1 MQYTIEAAGLRKAF
15 GDLQVL
21 DGLDLQVAA
30 GTMLALLGPNGAG
43 KTTTVRI
50 LTTLVRPDAGRATVA
65 GHDVATDPAGVR
77 AAISLTGQYASVDE
91 VLTGRENLELM
102 GRLRHLGRR
111 AARRRCDEL
120 LEQFDLAGA
129 ARRRAGTYSG
139 GMRRRL
145 DLAMSL
151 VGSPRVLFLDE
162 PTTGLDPRS
171 RRDVWDTVAAL
182 RASGVTILLTTQY
195 LEEADALAD
204 RIVVVDGGR
213 AVAAGTAAELK
224 AAAGAESV
232 ALFFASAG
240 AVARAAAALGGL
252 ADPDALAVHVTTD
265 GSADGVRAVLDRMA
279 AADLGAER
287 VELRRPSLDE
297 VFLSLTER
305 PVVGAAAGS

>member
-1 MQYTIEAAGLRKAF
+1 
-15 GDLQVL
+15 
-21 DGLDLQVAA
+21 
-30 GTMLALLGPNGAG
+30 
-43 KTTTVRI
+43 
-50 LTTLVRPDAGRATVA
+50 
-65 GHDVATDPAGVR
+65 
-77 AAISLTGQYASVDE
+77 
-91 VLTGRENLELM
+91 
-102 GRLRHLGRR
+102 
-111 AARRRCDEL
+111 
-120 LEQFDLAGA
+120 
-129 ARRRAGTYSG
+129 
-139 GMRRRL
+139 
-145 DLAMSL
+145 
-151 VGSPRVLFLDE
+151 
-162 PTTGLDPRS
+162 
-171 RRDVWDTVAAL
+171 VWDTVAAL